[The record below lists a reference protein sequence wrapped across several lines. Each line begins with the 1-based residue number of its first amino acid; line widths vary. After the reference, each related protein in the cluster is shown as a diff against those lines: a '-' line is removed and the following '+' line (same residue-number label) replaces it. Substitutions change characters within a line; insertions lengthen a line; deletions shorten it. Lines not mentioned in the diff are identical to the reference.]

1 MFYFIFP
8 SPKTQVQ
15 QNIKV
20 NDIFSDWV
28 GLIVLFTRYTVKQT
42 LKIKKR

>member
-20 NDIFSDWV
+20 NDWV